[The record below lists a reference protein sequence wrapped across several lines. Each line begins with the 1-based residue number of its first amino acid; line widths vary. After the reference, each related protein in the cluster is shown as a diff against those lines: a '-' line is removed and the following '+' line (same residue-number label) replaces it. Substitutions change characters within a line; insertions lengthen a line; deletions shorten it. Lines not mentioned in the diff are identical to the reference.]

1 MPGLVDVLC
10 GHPEYSLCARRSIL
24 LLFCFFAKTCSR
36 DSKSNGIRMPD
47 DREAGRHAP
56 RSHAKFK
63 RAPMQFQYRYGGFGT
78 PRTPHARP
86 LLKKFL
92 SHPFLTW
99 PPACGVRGVRLP
111 NRALPQ
117 PPPLWRRRHASI
129 SHCRCSAAVTH
140 APGAPSMQRRTPLH
154 AGAPNGAASC
164 LLSLGAKACKPPLAA
179 CVASA
184 LATASALRHAH
195 FVS

>member
-24 LLFCFFAKTCSR
+24 LLFCFFAKTCSC

-63 RAPMQFQYRYGGFGT
+63 RAPMQFQYFHGGFGT

-99 PPACGVRGVRLP
+99 P
-111 NRALPQ
+111 
-117 PPPLWRRRHASI
+117 RR
-129 SHCRCSAAVTH
+129 
-140 APGAPSMQRRTPLH
+140 
-154 AGAPNGAASC
+154 
-164 LLSLGAKACKPPLAA
+164 AA
-179 CVASA
+179 CVACACQITPSRSRRRYGVDVMHRE
-184 LATASALRHAH
+184 ATADARQR
-195 FVS
+195 